1 VAAGAAAHNRLDEG
15 PMNRLKM
22 RTLLRR
28 RLQEDTPDRW
38 QNEDLNELLDQ
49 GVLEVQKRLLA
60 IDPEAVKATDVADTV
75 GGQDYYALPPE
86 TWTVVKVETSQDGA
100 RYTPLDRLTDHQADA
115 GDAGFVLHSSGY
127 IRLSPA
133 PSASV
138 VGGLRLTHVP
148 GLRMGEDGANC
159 GLPDSLHMTAVKCA
173 QKLALAEVGEP
184 TDRIETDINADL
196 NLLQLFH
203 TPASQPTRFE
213 VDFQHDYDR

>member
-1 VAAGAAAHNRLDEG
+1 
-15 PMNRLKM
+15 MNRLKM

-28 RLQEDTPDRW
+28 RLQEDVPDRW
-38 QNEDLNELLDQ
+38 QESDLNELLDQ
-49 GVLEVQKRLLA
+49 GVLDVQKRLVA
-60 IDPEAVKATDVADTV
+60 IDPEAVKATDIADIV
-75 GGQDYYALPPE
+75 SGQDFYELPPE
-86 TWTVVKVETSQDGA
+86 TWTVVCVETSSDGVT
-100 RYTPLDRLTDHQADA
+100 YTPLDRLTDRQADA
-115 GDAGFVLHSSGY
+115 GDYGFVLHSSRY
-127 IRLSPA
+127 LRLSPP

-138 VGGLRLTHVP
+138 VAGLRLTHIP
-148 GLRMGEDGANC
+148 GLRMGEDSALC

-184 TDRIETDINADL
+184 TDRIETEISADL